1 MIKNERQYKITKGQA
16 EKFANALEA
25 LTDQEGIDPLLS
37 QLERDALQSQ
47 FDELQEEL
55 TEYEKLQQG
64 TRAIIEVDSF
74 DELAVALV
82 KARIAAGLS
91 QKELA
96 ERLEM
101 KEQQIQRYESTEYRT
116 ASFGRLQEIV
126 SALGVNVR
134 KEVLLPT
141 ANANAPALF
150 KRLKSAGIDR
160 QFALERLLP
169 PAIAERM
176 NSTEPK
182 PTKVE
187 VLEAATTIGKIFDWE
202 KEDIFGGEPL
212 HMPREAAG
220 LARFKLP
227 TKSDE
232 RKLSAYT
239 VYAHYLALLV
249 LQATEHIEQ
258 YEVPTDAEDFR
269 ADILEEFGSVT
280 FQNVLA
286 YIWSLGIPV
295 LPLNDS
301 GAFHG
306 ACWRSGGRDVIVL
319 KQKNLSLDRW
329 SNDLIHEAYH
339 AGQEPEA
346 EERTVVE
353 APETSEERRN
363 DPEEQEATSFS
374 GDVTLD
380 GRAEELAQMCVSVAG
395 GRVARLKAVVPKIA
409 AAEDVEVGAL
419 ANYLAYRL
427 SFSGHNW
434 WGAASNLQSTSADPW
449 EIARDQL
456 MGKLNLDQLND
467 VDRQFLTQAL
477 TKQKEN

>member
-1 MIKNERQYKITKGQA
+1 MIKNERQYKITKTQA
-16 EKFANALEA
+16 EKFTKAIAALAEKENA
-25 LTDQEGIDPLLS
+25 DPLLS
-37 QLERDALQSQ
+37 QLEEDALKSQ
-47 FDELQEEL
+47 LVELEQEIA
-55 TEYEKLQQG
+55 EYEKLRDG
-64 TRAIIEVDSF
+64 ARAIVEVGSF

-82 KARIAAGLS
+82 KARIASGLS

-96 ERLEM
+96 ERLEL

-126 SALGVNVR
+126 NALGVKVR

-141 ANANAPALF
+141 PNVNATSLF

-160 QFALERLLP
+160 RFALDRLLP
-169 PAIAERM
+169 PVIAERM
-176 NSTEPK
+176 TSVEPK
-182 PTKVE
+182 PTEVE
-187 VLEAATTIGKIFDWE
+187 VLQAATTIGKVFEWE
-202 KEDIFGGEPL
+202 QEDIFGGEPL
-212 HMPREAAG
+212 QLSREAAG
-220 LARFKLP
+220 LARFKVP
-227 TKSDE
+227 SNSDE

-249 LQATEHIEQ
+249 LKATEHIEQ

-269 ADILEEFGSVT
+269 ADVLEEFGSVT
-280 FQNVLA
+280 FPNVLA
-286 YIWSLGIPV
+286 YIWSLGIPM
-295 LPLNDS
+295 LPLHDS

-374 GDVTLD
+374 GNVMLD

-395 GRVARLKAVVPKIA
+395 GRVARLKAVVPNVA
-409 AAEDVEVGAL
+409 SAEGVEVGAL

-427 SFSGHNW
+427 SFSEINW
-434 WGAASNLQSTSADPW
+434 WGAASNLQSTDADPW

-456 MGKLNLDQLND
+456 MKKLDLDQLND
-467 VDRQFLTQAL
+467 VDRQLLVQAL
-477 TKQKEN
+477 TKQEEK

>member
-1 MIKNERQYKITKGQA
+1 MIKNERQYKITKTQA
-16 EKFANALEA
+16 EKFAKAIAALAEKKSA
-25 LTDQEGIDPLLS
+25 DPLLS
-37 QLERDALQSQ
+37 QLEKDALRSQ
-47 FDELQEEL
+47 LGELQQEI
-55 TEYEKLQQG
+55 TEYEKLRDGSQ
-64 TRAIIEVDSF
+64 AIVEVSSF

-82 KARIAAGLS
+82 KARIVAGLS

-126 SALGVNVR
+126 NALGVKVR

-141 ANANAPALF
+141 PNANATALF
-150 KRLKSAGIDR
+150 KRLKSAGINR

-176 NSTEPK
+176 KSTEPK
-182 PTKVE
+182 PTEVE
-187 VLEAATTIGKIFDWE
+187 VLEAATTIGKVYDWE
-202 KEDIFGGEPL
+202 KEDIFGGETL
-212 HMPREAAG
+212 HLPREAAG

-227 TKSDE
+227 SKSDE

-249 LQATEHIEQ
+249 LKVTEHIEQ

-269 ADILEEFGSVT
+269 ADVLEEFGSVT
-280 FQNVLA
+280 FPNVLA
-286 YIWSLGIPV
+286 YVWGLGIPV
-295 LPLNDS
+295 LPLHDS

-319 KQKNLSLDRW
+319 KQKNMSLDRW
-329 SNDLIHEAYH
+329 LNDLIHEAYH
-339 AGQEPEA
+339 AGQEPDA

-374 GDVTLD
+374 GDVMLD

-395 GRVARLKAVVPKIA
+395 GRIARLKSAVPKIA

-434 WGAASNLQSTSADPW
+434 WGTASNLQSTDVDPW

-456 MGKLNLDQLND
+456 MKNWNLDQLNELD
-467 VDRQFLTQAL
+467 QQLLTQAL
-477 TKQKEN
+477 TIQKGS